1 MLIPAGQIL
10 YKGIIRIHQTA
21 AEAIHHIHRLQPEAA
36 LLILLP
42 QPDQAALHT
51 ADREVI
57 QFLQEAPAAVQCPQD
72 HTAVEADQDQEA
84 VAGPTLQVVLHRE
97 VLHQVVLHQEV
108 LHQEVLHQAVE
119 VAGETRS
126 RFINNITIQFI
137 TIHSK
142 YRSAGILF
150 NKK

>member
-36 LLILLP
+36 RLILLP

-72 HTAVEADQDQEA
+72 HTAVAADQDQEA

-97 VLHQVVLHQEV
+97 VLHQVV